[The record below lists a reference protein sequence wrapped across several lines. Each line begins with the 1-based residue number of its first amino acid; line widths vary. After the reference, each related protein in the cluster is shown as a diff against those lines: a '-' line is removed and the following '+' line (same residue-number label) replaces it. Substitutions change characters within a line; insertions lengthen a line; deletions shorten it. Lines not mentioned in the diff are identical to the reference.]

1 MSDYLINLNFDK
13 IEQDY
18 GTNEYTIEYHDDTF
32 IPKYLTYKKFWIEP
46 KYGSQE
52 LNISEYKL
60 KSENIEIS
68 NGKYNGIISNSNT
81 VLLSKLRI
89 DDHRFYINRIVYNN
103 FESFSNNFT
112 RFKENIL
119 MYYNSICFIY
129 DKHLYTKDEDMS
141 LLIEFRDGCDKIFKY
156 LSNYKYNQEFDEDI
170 LKLVDDLKEKIPQIN
185 VIIYN
190 SLINVYHVL
199 KDAELS
205 LITDVFGLGS
215 GLKNVAIHKIHVD
228 TIDIVISGGIHTFEI
243 GHSNV
248 EKIIFGSRTNCK
260 NYFFDSNTIDYIN
273 IRSGAFNNVMQFVNN
288 KINIIYHLPYYNK
301 YLFHNNKFSN
311 TAYKKL
317 HDLHKGIESYISS
330 DWEDLPT
337 LVTPDSKEYESYYE
351 TLNTCWTAGFDGGN
365 DDSDAYNNHHF
376 IIIDAAD
383 KFFISND
390 LNMAD
395 LMSKFKLKDSDWDN
409 VLNLIKLLAK

>member
-18 GTNEYTIEYHDDTF
+18 GTNEYTIEYHDGTF

-46 KYGSQE
+46 KYGAQE
-52 LNISEYKL
+52 LRISEYEF
-60 KSENIEIS
+60 KSDNIEIS
-68 NGKYNGIISNSNT
+68 DGKYNGIISNANA
-81 VLLSKLRI
+81 VALAKMNI
-89 DDHRFYINRIVYNN
+89 DDHKFYINRIVYNN

-156 LSNYKYNQEFDEDI
+156 LSNYQYNQEFAEDI
-170 LKLVDDLKEKIPQIN
+170 LELVEELKEKIPQVN

-190 SLINVYHVL
+190 SLIVVYHVL

-205 LITDVFGLGS
+205 LITDVFGSGR
-215 GLKNVAIHKIHVD
+215 GLKTVAIQKIHVN
-228 TIDIVISGGIHTFEI
+228 TIDIVISGGIHCFEI
-243 GHSNV
+243 HHSNV
-248 EKIIFGSRTNCK
+248 EKIIFGARTNCK
-260 NYFFDSNTIDYIN
+260 NYYFDSNSIDFIK
-273 IRSGAFNNVMQFVNN
+273 IRSGAFDNVMQFVNN
-288 KINIIYHLPYYNK
+288 KINIIEHIPYYNK

-317 HDLHKGIESYISS
+317 YDLHKEIESNLSS
-330 DWEDLPT
+330 DWKGLPT

-365 DDSDAYNNHHF
+365 DESVKYNRHNF
-376 IIIDAAD
+376 IIIDAGD

-395 LMSKFKLKDSDWDN
+395 LMSKYKLNDSDWYAT
-409 VLNLIKLLAK
+409 LNLIKLLAK